1 MRTFFGVAFALLVA
15 ACASL
20 SASDPQSKYGMGM
33 DEYGSV
39 PAADPH
45 RLVNV
50 QDCTRR
56 ITIDGGNL
64 SCK

>member
-1 MRTFFGVAFALLVA
+1 LLVA